1 MSTSRQVLD
10 GGALPVNKTLRW
22 RETPATP
29 RLEDGSVNQP
39 RSDPMT
45 ESLSTRRPLKY
56 LLSAVAVLAIA
67 GGALV
72 YAHGNMPGHGGPMSE
87 QGIEMHLDHVQ
98 AMLGKIGASDAQKSQ
113 IDGILKAGFADMK
126 AAHESHDAAFRQFH
140 ELLMAP
146 SIDRAKMED
155 LRAAQIKNFDEGSK
169 RLVTAI
175 ADAAEVLSPEQRAA
189 LGEEIRKHHGG

>member
-1 MSTSRQVLD
+1 MI
-10 GGALPVNKTLRW
+10 
-22 RETPATP
+22 
-29 RLEDGSVNQP
+29 
-39 RSDPMT
+39 
-45 ESLSTRRPLKY
+45 ESPTKRRRMKFLV
-56 LLSAVAVLAIA
+56 SAVAALAVV

-72 YAHGNMPGHGGPMSE
+72 YAHGNMGMHHGGMMSE

-98 AMLGKIGASDAQKSQ
+98 AMLTKIGASDAQKSQ

-126 AAHESHDAAFRQFH
+126 VAHESHDAAFKQFH
-140 ELLMAP
+140 ELLLAQ

-155 LRAAQIKNFDEGSK
+155 LRAAQIKNFDDSSR

-175 ADAAEVLSPEQRAA
+175 ADAAEVLSPDQRAA

>member
-1 MSTSRQVLD
+1 
-10 GGALPVNKTLRW
+10 
-22 RETPATP
+22 
-29 RLEDGSVNQP
+29 
-39 RSDPMT
+39 MT
-45 ESLSTRRPLKY
+45 ESRSKRRPLKF
-56 LLSAVAVLAIA
+56 LVSAVAAFAVV
-67 GGALV
+67 GGALA
-72 YAHGNMPGHGGPMSE
+72 YAHGNMGMHHGEMMSE

-98 AMLGKIGASDAQKSQ
+98 AMLTKIGASDAQKSQ

-126 AAHESHDAAFRQFH
+126 MAHESHDAAFKQFH
-140 ELLMAP
+140 ELLLAP

-155 LRAAQIKNFDEGSK
+155 LRSAQIRNFDESSK